1 MRDNKDFDK
10 IRIPYDR
17 EAAMLEK
24 SGVITRKNNLLSSL
38 SLTCIGADCCPETS
52 GVLIYDPVKN
62 RCVANETFTPYLSN
76 SSDIYLDN
84 NFGSSF
90 GSSLNG
96 FSIVEGLTSGINIQ
110 DLVGQSLQNSSD
122 SSMNN
127 TNPRN

>member
-24 SGVITRKNNLLSSL
+24 SGVITRKNNLLSSF

-62 RCVANETFTPYLSN
+62 RCVANETFTPYLNN
-76 SSDIYLDN
+76 SSSIYLDN
-84 NFGSSF
+84 NFGSSL
-90 GSSLNG
+90 GG
-96 FSIVEGLTSGINIQ
+96 FSIVEGLTSSINIQ
-110 DLVGQSLQNSSD
+110 DLVGKSLQNSSD